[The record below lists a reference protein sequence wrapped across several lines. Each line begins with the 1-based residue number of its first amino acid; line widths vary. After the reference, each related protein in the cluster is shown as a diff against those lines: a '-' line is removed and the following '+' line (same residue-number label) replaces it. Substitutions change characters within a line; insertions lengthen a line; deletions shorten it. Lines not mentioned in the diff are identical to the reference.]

1 MRLVRYLLGGQVYY
15 GAVEGEGVKRITGNP
30 FGEHTVAASNRPLSE
45 VKLLPP
51 VVPGKVIAIALNYK
65 SHLGSRPQPKRVEPF
80 FKTPSCIVGPEDAI
94 ILPKDAGR
102 VDAEGELV
110 AVIGKRCR
118 NVTKRE
124 DTWDYV
130 MGFTCGNDVS
140 AREWQNG
147 TDKDVQWWRAKS
159 ADTFGPIGP
168 WVLTEFDPYNSRVT
182 TRING
187 QVAQDEST
195 KDLIYSVPE
204 IIMAVSRYITL
215 EPGDLI
221 FTGTP
226 GTTQPL
232 KPGDVVEV
240 DIASI
245 GVLRNPVQG
254 EA

>member
-15 GAVEGEGVKRITGNP
+15 GSVVGDGVRRITGNP
-30 FGEHTVAASNRPLSE
+30 FGEHTVAETNRSVNE

-51 VVPGKVIAIALNYK
+51 VIPGKIIAIALNYK

-80 FKTPSCIVGPEDAI
+80 FKTPSCVIGPEDAI
-94 ILPKDAGR
+94 VLPKDAGR

-118 NVTKRE
+118 NVAKRE
-124 DTWDYV
+124 EAWNYI

-140 AREWQNG
+140 AREWQSG
-147 TDKDVQWWRAKS
+147 PDKDIQWWRAKS

-168 WVLTEFDPYNSRVT
+168 WVLTEFDPNNARVM

-195 KDLIYSVPE
+195 QDLIFSIPE
-204 IIMAVSRYITL
+204 IIVSVSRYITL

-226 GTTQPL
+226 GTTQAL
-232 KPGDVVEV
+232 KPGDTVEV
-240 DIASI
+240 EVRGI
-245 GVLRNPVQG
+245 GVLRNPVRG
-254 EA
+254 EE